1 MERFIRTLIVDDEQ
15 YSRDEL
21 QFLLCAYSSIQIVG
35 EAESGE
41 EAIVKAIKLQPNVV
55 FLDVEMPRMNGME
68 VAKVLSELKNPPFIV
83 FATAYADFAAEAFR
97 YEAVN
102 YLLKPFEEEDIQK
115 TVQRLET
122 KLGASMVADLEKP
135 AGKLA
140 VDVDGEIFYIEPSE
154 ILYIAR
160 DDKVTKLITKDNQF
174 ETKMPLKDLES
185 RLLAYGFFRIHKSF
199 LVNLEHVT
207 RLTPWFNGA
216 YQLQINGREELL
228 SVSRNYVKALRT
240 KLEI

>member
-1 MERFIRTLIVDDEQ
+1 MERLIRTLIVDDEQ

-21 QFLLCAYSSIQIVG
+21 KYLLGSYSNIQIVG

-41 EAIVKAIKLQPNVV
+41 EAIVKAIELQPDVV
-55 FLDVEMPRMNGME
+55 FLDVEMPRMNGMQ
-68 VAKVLSELKNPPFIV
+68 VAKVLSELKSVPLIV
-83 FATAYADFAAEAFR
+83 FATAYTDFAAEAFR

-102 YLLKPFEEEDIQK
+102 YVLKPFEEEQMK
-115 TVQRLET
+115 ETVQRLET
-122 KLGASMVADLEKP
+122 KLGANMDADIEKP
-135 AGKLA
+135 TGKLA
-140 VDVDGEIFYIEPSE
+140 VDVEGEIFYIEPSD
-154 ILYIAR
+154 ILYIVR

-174 ETKMPLKDLES
+174 ETKMPLKDLEG
-185 RLLAYGFFRIHKSF
+185 RLVSYGFFRIHKSF
-199 LVNLEHVT
+199 LVNLEHVA

-228 SVSRNYVKALRT
+228 SVSRNYVKGLRA